1 MDTRNVSNA
10 TNRDGTITDEHFQSW
25 RTHISMRCAIHKNE
39 QKGNIKKIQRME
51 KERERER
58 KKKIVDNSFSC
69 QLSERSPVLNE
80 PSIGV

>member
-1 MDTRNVSNA
+1 
-10 TNRDGTITDEHFQSW
+10 
-25 RTHISMRCAIHKNE
+25 MRCAIHKNE